1 MPPLDLTALKNAL
14 EQLQEGLKAAEAE
27 PKSEIVRDGVIQRF
41 EYSHELAL
49 RFMKRILEIQH
60 GDLVDQMGYNNLL
73 RTASERG
80 YIENVEKWFDY
91 RTSRNQSSHT
101 YDGSVA
107 AIVFAAATP
116 FLADALFLLKRL
128 EERSA

>member
-1 MPPLDLTALKNAL
+1 MSVLDLTALKNAL
-14 EQLQEGLKAAEAE
+14 EQLREGLKASEDE

-49 RFMKRILEIQH
+49 RFIKRILETKH
-60 GDLVDQMGYNNLL
+60 GDPVDQMGYNDLL

-80 YIENVEKWFDY
+80 YIENIEKWFDY

-101 YDGSVA
+101 YDGNVA
-107 AIVFAAATP
+107 AVVFAAAKP